1 MRTIAR
7 ILTGGVSVVS
17 AAVSSACSQPVDA
30 FDRPTAVAFD
40 PTSGDAL
47 VSDGYN
53 HARVARFRAGGDF
66 VGDFGH
72 RGAGP
77 GELRTPHGIAVD
89 SEGTIYVADRENAR
103 VQVFAG
109 DGALRAIWG
118 SERVGR
124 PWAVTLGP
132 DGFVY
137 VVDGGDQDP
146 MHPRGGVCKLTR
158 DGRLVAR
165 FVTTSA
171 LDGGHAIAV
180 GRDGAVYV
188 AESDGRRV
196 TKLVPTRKR

>member
-1 MRTIAR
+1 MRRLGPVVRCIAVAAAA
-7 ILTGGVSVVS
+7 ISVG
-17 AAVSSACSQPVDA
+17 CSEPVDA

-40 PTSGDAL
+40 PTNGQAL

-53 HARVARFRAGGDF
+53 HARVARFRADGVF
-66 VGDFGH
+66 LGDFGH

-89 SEGTIYVADRENAR
+89 SEGSIYVADRENAR
-103 VQVFAG
+103 VQVFAR

-118 SERVGR
+118 SELVGR
-124 PWAVTLGP
+124 PWAVTIGP

-137 VVDGGDQDP
+137 VVDGGDQDRA
-146 MHPRGGVCKLTR
+146 HPRGGVFKLTR
-158 DGRLVAR
+158 QGRLVAR

-180 GRDGAVYV
+180 GQDGAVYV

-196 TKLVPTRKR
+196 TKLLPRRNR